1 MRPADD
7 RVGGFHPVDGKRQP
21 LDAGNNALHRHRI
34 AAGANSVLQPE
45 LMQVVMSDE
54 GLALIRAFCRIKDEK
69 LRRRTFSL
77 VKSFGRTGAGM
88 SEAHRGTT
96 FRGEPS
102 AEDCIRQIPKYPALA
117 HVSIRWRLAP

>member
-21 LDAGNNALHRHRI
+21 PDAGNNALHHHRI
-34 AAGANSVLQPE
+34 AAGPNSVLQPE
-45 LMQVVMSDE
+45 LMQFVMSDE

-77 VKSFGRTGAGM
+77 VK
-88 SEAHRGTT
+88 
-96 FRGEPS
+96 
-102 AEDCIRQIPKYPALA
+102 ALA
-117 HVSIRWRLAP
+117 ELKRV